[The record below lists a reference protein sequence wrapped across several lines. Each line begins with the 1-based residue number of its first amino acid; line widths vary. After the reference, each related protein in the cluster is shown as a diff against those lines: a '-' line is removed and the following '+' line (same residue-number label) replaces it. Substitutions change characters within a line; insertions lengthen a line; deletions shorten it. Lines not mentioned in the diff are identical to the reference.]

1 MAHKA
6 ISKSIGEMLQEQVIC
21 ETAMQSNSAQQKQTL
36 VAPIKNPLTRH
47 SYRCQRK
54 KKHVLSIKKNNKNPH
69 AADITATPSN
79 SIDAVNSSQPSRL
92 RR

>member
-54 KKHVLSIKKNNKNPH
+54 KKHVLSIKKQKKIHTLSTYQPNQ
-69 AADITATPSN
+69 ATVLTRSTRVSQAD
-79 SIDAVNSSQPSRL
+79 
-92 RR
+92 